1 MLNCVKIILLSLFR
15 PYFAWFF
22 FFFFFGN
29 MKIKIP
35 TELVR

>member
-22 FFFFFGN
+22 FFFFGN